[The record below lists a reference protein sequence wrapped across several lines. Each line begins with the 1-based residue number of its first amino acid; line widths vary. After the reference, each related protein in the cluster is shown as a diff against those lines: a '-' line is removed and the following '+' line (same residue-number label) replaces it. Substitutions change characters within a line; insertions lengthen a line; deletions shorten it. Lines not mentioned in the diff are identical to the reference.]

1 MLHSGG
7 FFRRNKTALWL
18 GVAAFM
24 AVFVSVQFGK
34 ALSQKDSHYGEIA
47 ECNYT
52 HDAPELQT
60 PASPQHHLESLCLS
74 SETKSHQQQYP
85 AGG

>member
-7 FFRRNKTALWL
+7 FFRRNKITLWI
-18 GVAAFM
+18 GI
-24 AVFVSVQFGK
+24 AVFLVVFVTVQLGK
-34 ALSQKDSHYGEIA
+34 AMSQSDSHYGKIA

-60 PASPQHHLESLCLS
+60 PTSPQHQAESLCLS
-74 SETKSHQQQYP
+74 SDTKNHPHQYP
-85 AGG
+85 AGS